1 MERLKET
8 VSITTERVD
17 DIPLLLAHRQRSQGM
32 VKNARSCLE
41 SSYTN
46 AGSRGYP
53 PGKIQG
59 GEDA

>member
-1 MERLKET
+1 MDQLKET

-32 VKNARSCLE
+32 VENARSCLE

-53 PGKIQG
+53 LGKIQG
-59 GEDA
+59 DEDA